1 MNNFLNARFLKATP
15 LFLKGGL
22 ALVVAVGTFSLFQ
35 SSRNLWQS
43 ITSIFHHHITSPS
56 IQDSHVLIR
65 QIQGLSE
72 LTTTVFVMDTIAPTS
87 SQRKLG
93 QWVIGETRLLYIARG
108 EVKAGLDLSQITPD
122 DVTINGATITLQ
134 LPPPKILDRKIDVTQ
149 SQVYD
154 YDRGFLNLGPDN
166 APELQSEAQKQ
177 TLDKITQTACNENIL
192 AQANER
198 AIVIISQL
206 MKTAGYQEV
215 IVQPSAVEKVSC
227 LPQSSN
233 NQIEVEAKS
242 PIDIS
247 IN

>member
-1 MNNFLNARFLKATP
+1 MNNFLNARFFKASP

-22 ALVVAVGTFSLFQ
+22 ALVVAVGTFSLLQ

-43 ITSIFHHHITSPS
+43 ITAIFHHHITSPS
-56 IQDSHVLIR
+56 IQDPHVLIR

-72 LTTTVFVMDTIAPTS
+72 LTTTVFVMDAIAPTA

-108 EVKAGLDLSQITPD
+108 EVKAGLDLSQIGTD
-122 DVTINGATITLQ
+122 DVQINRDTITIQ
-134 LPPPKILDRKIDVTQ
+134 LPPPEILDRKIDVTQ

-166 APELQSEAQKQ
+166 APDLQSVAQKQ
-177 TLDKITQTACNENIL
+177 TLAKITETACNENIL

-198 AIVIISQL
+198 AIVVISQL

-215 IVQPSAVEKVSC
+215 IVKPSAAEKVSC
-227 LPQSSN
+227 RSQSST
-233 NQIEVEAKS
+233 NQIEVEAK
-242 PIDIS
+242 
-247 IN
+247 